1 MKTYSKK
8 LIVMSALVAGF
19 MNMGNVQAAD
29 TEEGGALYYDNRG
42 YIQAIF
48 NAPNPV
54 GDTKAI
60 FAKIVYVDNAK
71 GPAIY
76 SYPSSIAF
84 QETDF
89 NVEYVDTAY
98 GPAIYSYPSNNP
110 VKHRLELNAETQ
122 NPENKLV
129 VPVALTDGN
138 ISNATVNP

>member
-8 LIVMSALVAGF
+8 LLVMSALMAGF
-19 MNMGNVQAAD
+19 MNMGRVQAAD
-29 TEEGGALYYDNRG
+29 VDETAALYYDNRG

-48 NAPNPV
+48 GAPNPA
-54 GDTKAI
+54 GDTKAT
-60 FAKIVYVDNAK
+60 FAKIVYADNAK
-71 GPAIY
+71 GPAVY

-89 NVEYVDTAY
+89 NVEYVSTAY

-110 VKHRLELNAETQ
+110 VKHHLELNAETQ

-129 VPVALTDGN
+129 VPVALTNSN
-138 ISNATVNP
+138 ISNAVVNP